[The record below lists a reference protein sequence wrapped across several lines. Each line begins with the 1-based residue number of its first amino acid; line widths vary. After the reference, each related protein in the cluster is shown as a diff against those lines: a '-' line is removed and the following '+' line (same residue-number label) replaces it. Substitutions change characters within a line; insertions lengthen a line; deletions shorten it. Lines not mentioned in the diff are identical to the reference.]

1 MQAPPPPPPAPC
13 KSLPLVLPPPPSPAN
28 QLRPDPTRFA
38 CLLVPW
44 LARAWSSC
52 TRDHDPHSLWVSW
65 LFGLRKRSD
74 CYGQLLFFPFF
85 LFWISWLW
93 KLSPLNIFAEVEFA
107 IMVVKVW
114 VGGAET
120 DFFRR
125 KNWEVFGLLMAS
137 SNAASVAKG
146 RRLLLRDC
154 LYVMVCE

>member
-1 MQAPPPPPPAPC
+1 MIVTG
-13 KSLPLVLPPPPSPAN
+13 S
-28 QLRPDPTRFA
+28 F
-38 CLLVPW
+38 
-44 LARAWSSC
+44 
-52 TRDHDPHSLWVSW
+52 
-65 LFGLRKRSD
+65 F
-74 CYGQLLFFPFF
+74 FFPFF